1 MKDYI
6 RRINNTDVDRITA
19 TLTKM
24 KEDVHRLNSD
34 SGLRIYNNKQV
45 SELLNISE
53 KVLCRY
59 RFDGLLDYS
68 RDGDK
73 YWYTQDDI
81 DNFLDRTHN
90 E

>member
-1 MKDYI
+1 MQDNIK
-6 RRINNTDVDRITA
+6 RINNTEVNRLTEV
-19 TLTKM
+19 LTKM
-24 KEDVHRLNSD
+24 KEDVQNFNSD
-34 SGLRIYNNKQV
+34 TGLRIYNNKMV
-45 SELLNISE
+45 CDLLNISE

-73 YWYTQDDI
+73 CWYTQNDI
-81 DNFLDRTHN
+81 DNFLERTH